1 MQIKELGE
9 FSFINS
15 IAKDTIFDA
24 ETVKVG
30 IGDDCAVYTSQEDMD
45 QLITTDTMVDGVHF
59 SMQFM
64 RPYDIGYRLMAANIS
79 DIAAMGGTPKQVVIS
94 IAIPK
99 DQKVDDLQGIYDG
112 IKSHCRE
119 YNINLIGGDTV
130 ATSGPLILT
139 ATVIGEVKKDQA
151 VLRSK
156 ANIGDWVG
164 VTNTLGLAAVGLDV
178 MAYDADGY
186 FAAKAAF
193 QRPKAQV
200 KLGHLLRSRGVSAMN
215 DISDGLASE
224 LQEIA
229 KASRVHIIIDKNSM
243 PYHKDTL
250 EWGEERG
257 IDPIEFA
264 LFGGEDFQL
273 VFTVNSEE
281 KEKLEEHPL
290 ITFIGRVID
299 KEPGL
304 SLFTSEDEEPEII
317 NETGYKHF
325 ES

>member
-9 FSFINS
+9 FSFIDS
-15 IAKDTIFDA
+15 IAKDTIFNA

-30 IGDDCAVYTSQEDMD
+30 IGDDCAVYNAQEDMD

-64 RPYDIGYRLMAANIS
+64 RPYDIGYRLMSANIS
-79 DIAAMGGTPKQVVIS
+79 DIAAMGGEPKQAVIS

-99 DQKVDDLQGIYDG
+99 DKSVEDLQGIYDG
-112 IKSHCRE
+112 IKYHCRE
-119 YNINLIGGDTV
+119 YGINLVGGDTV
-130 ATSGPLILT
+130 ETSGPLILT
-139 ATVIGEVKKDQA
+139 ATIIGEVKKGEA

-156 ANIGDWVG
+156 AKVGDWVG

-178 MAYDADGY
+178 MSYDATGY
-186 FAAKAAF
+186 TAAKDAF
-193 QRPKAQV
+193 QRPTAQV
-200 KLGHLLRSRGVSAMN
+200 KLGSLLRSRKVNAMN

-229 KASRVHIIIDKNSM
+229 KASRVHIVIDKKLI
-243 PYHKDTL
+243 PYHKETID
-250 EWGEERG
+250 WGKARD

-264 LFGGEDFQL
+264 LYGGEDFQL
-273 VFTVNSEE
+273 VFTVDESE
-281 KEKLEEHPL
+281 KDKLEQHPL

-304 SLFTSEDEEPEII
+304 SMIVNEGEEPVLIE
-317 NETGYKHF
+317 ESGYKHF
-325 ES
+325 SD